1 MDSKNNF
8 IQRIQ
13 APEGERMGVLFSFAK
28 GEKRIQLS
36 EKLHFKAGESM
47 ARIHQFSENKSL
59 NRITYIP
66 KVLLNDSLES
76 LKGFLSS
83 NTVEMDFMKATQERL
98 LNLFANINEK
108 ELRKGIVHLDIW
120 PDNMN
125 VTENGEITIFDFDF
139 CGNGW
144 LCLDLAYYLM
154 QLHFIEKDINERS
167 SKIQSF
173 LNGYE
178 SISKI
183 PNEEKQIFQMLGV
196 SLYFF
201 YLGVQCRRFENW
213 SNVFLSKYQFETVLE
228 MGCGTGKN
236 TVWLV
241 SQANQVFSF
250 DFSAGML
257 VIAKDKVQSEN
268 VQCQKADLT
277 KEWDVQNEFAD
288 LVTFNLVLEH
298 VEDLGFVFSQA
309 FQKLRKGGILFIC
322 ELDISLHPFKQYQ
335 GSYKLWMF
343 CTSYFRIRKR
353 GNGKWLSFNRAK
365 RMV

>member
-1 MDSKNNF
+1 LKVFPVINSTLSPVHLADLLNKQYDFDNSMKCQLIRSGLNDTYLLSNSTDKYVFRIYKHHWRTEKEVLEEIRFLNDLKEQGIKVSFPIVDSKNNF
-8 IQRIQ
+8 IQRIH
-13 APEGERMGVLFSFAK
+13 APEGERISVLFSFAK
-28 GEKRIQLS
+28 GEKRMQFS

-47 ARIHQFSENKSL
+47 ANIHQFSEGRSL
-59 NRITYIP
+59 NRTTYLP

-98 LNLFANINEK
+98 LNLFAKINEK
-108 ELRKGIVHLDIW
+108 ELRRGIVHLDIW

-125 VTENGEITIFDFDF
+125 VTENDEITIFDFDF

-144 LCLDLAYYLM
+144 LCLDLAYYLI

-178 SISKI
+178 SILNI

-213 SNVFLSKYQFETVLE
+213 SNVFLSETYLKRYINSIIKPYLNTKYE
-228 MGCGTGKN
+228 
-236 TVWLV
+236 
-241 SQANQVFSF
+241 
-250 DFSAGML
+250 
-257 VIAKDKVQSEN
+257 
-268 VQCQKADLT
+268 
-277 KEWDVQNEFAD
+277 
-288 LVTFNLVLEH
+288 
-298 VEDLGFVFSQA
+298 
-309 FQKLRKGGILFIC
+309 
-322 ELDISLHPFKQYQ
+322 Y
-335 GSYKLWMF
+335 
-343 CTSYFRIRKR
+343 
-353 GNGKWLSFNRAK
+353 
-365 RMV
+365 